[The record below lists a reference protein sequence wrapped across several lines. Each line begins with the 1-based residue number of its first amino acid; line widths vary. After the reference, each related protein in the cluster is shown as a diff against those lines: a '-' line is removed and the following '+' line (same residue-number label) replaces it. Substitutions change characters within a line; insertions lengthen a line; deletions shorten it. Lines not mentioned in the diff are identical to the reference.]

1 MIAKILLGTFACT
14 LFLASTGC
22 EPSTAPANGQMTTE
36 RQKGVNT
43 PADSQSPALPRQ
55 TDEGVRA
62 GSVNVN
68 GR

>member
-1 MIAKILLGTFACT
+1 MITKLVLATFTCS
-14 LFLASTGC
+14 LFCALPGC
-22 EPSTAPANGQMTTE
+22 EPSTAPRDGVMTTE

-43 PADSQSPALPRQ
+43 NASSESPAVPRD

>member
-1 MIAKILLGTFACT
+1 MFTKILLGVFTCTMFA
-14 LFLASTGC
+14 AIQGC
-22 EPSTAPANGQMTTE
+22 EPSTAPQNGLMTTE

-43 PADSQSPALPRQ
+43 PDSNPSPALPRD